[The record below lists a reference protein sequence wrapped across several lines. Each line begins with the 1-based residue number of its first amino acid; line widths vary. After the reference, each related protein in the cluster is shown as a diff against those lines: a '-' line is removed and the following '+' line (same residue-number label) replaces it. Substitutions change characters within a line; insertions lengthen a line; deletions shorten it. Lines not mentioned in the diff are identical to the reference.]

1 MAETSHCSLDYGPCS
16 CPCISRSWCS
26 SRRTPAMSVT
36 MSAEDKDASVRLLL
50 SKYKIKATQRALC
63 WWCTLTVE
71 IPSKGCWEE
80 TLLASGERAQ
90 RACVSAR
97 TLAMGS
103 SIGTRAERHSQQAQK
118 LCSNSEDQQGETATR
133 D

>member
-1 MAETSHCSLDYGPCS
+1 
-16 CPCISRSWCS
+16 
-26 SRRTPAMSVT
+26 
-36 MSAEDKDASVRLLL
+36 MSAEDKDASVQLLL
-50 SKYKIKATQRALC
+50 SKYKIKATKRALC

-71 IPSKGCWEE
+71 IASKGSWEE

-90 RACVSAR
+90 RAYVSAW
-97 TLAMGS
+97 TLAMGN

-118 LCSNSEDQQGETATR
+118 LCSNSEDQQGKTVTT

>member
-26 SRRTPAMSVT
+26 SGRTPAMSVT

-80 TLLASGERAQ
+80 TLLASRERAQ

-97 TLAMGS
+97 TLAHGKLHWDKGRETQPA
-103 SIGTRAERHSQQAQK
+103 GT
-118 LCSNSEDQQGETATR
+118 ETV
-133 D
+133 